1 MVTFYTKEDYSK
13 AYTELLEILKHIP
26 AHTFEKIPKE
36 NIHMYEDNKDI
47 NYEYHYNTDI
57 CFEEQNISHLTRILL
72 ANLFI
77 DYWAT
82 DEERRIIQKHDKNEL
97 EQLELEKNKQYNP
110 DDIFASRKKKI
121 EQKAQSVENTSMIV
135 LKDSNFFTKLFIK
148 IKNFLHLT

>member
-1 MVTFYTKEDYSK
+1 
-13 AYTELLEILKHIP
+13 
-26 AHTFEKIPKE
+26 
-36 NIHMYEDNKDI
+36 MYEDNKDI

-82 DEERRIIQKHDKNEL
+82 DEERRIIQEHDKNEL
-97 EQLELEKNKQYNP
+97 KQLELEKNKQYNP

-121 EQKAQSVENTSMIV
+121 EAKAQSVENTSMIV
-135 LKDSNFFTKLFIK
+135 LKDSNFFTKLFMK